1 MTATEKDLSLM
12 KVHVFKTV
20 DEYEAARSG
29 GLIGG
34 DDLVIT
40 PDTGA
45 TSVSR
50 PPRPPE
56 MAERRSLRLASS
68 LCAASISLAGTVS
81 ESS

>member
-29 GLIGG
+29 VLIGG

-45 TSVSR
+45 IDEEMSDTSTNTVQNRVIKAYVDS
-50 PPRPPE
+50 
-56 MAERRSLRLASS
+56 AIAAAIASLN
-68 LCAASISLAGTVS
+68 
-81 ESS
+81 E

>member
-12 KVHVFKTV
+12 KVHVFKNV
-20 DEYEAARSG
+20 DEYEAARRD

-45 TSVSR
+45 IDGEMSDTSTNTVQNRVIKAYVDS
-50 PPRPPE
+50 
-56 MAERRSLRLASS
+56 AIAAAIASLN
-68 LCAASISLAGTVS
+68 
-81 ESS
+81 E